1 MLERV
6 CTAILPTDENFKEDH
21 FFQSIFE
28 DILPTEDGNN
38 ASIQM
43 REMVNENDSKH
54 AYLGKYQ

>member
-1 MLERV
+1 M
-6 CTAILPTDENFKEDH
+6 PTDENFKEDH